1 MKNFKKR
8 FGVLAAAS
16 VVASGL
22 IAGNAFAQTAT
33 CCNQPTPTTM
43 YISTSAEIK
52 QAPDLAIVSGGVV
65 TQAKDAKTAM
75 AENSRLMNAAVA
87 AVKATG
93 IADKD
98 IQTSGINIEPQYVYV
113 TNKPPIIKGYQ
124 VSNTVTVRIHD
135 MAKVGPVLDSMVEK
149 GMNNVSGPNFTIDD
163 PDKALDGARV
173 EAMKKALSRAELYA
187 KTAGLKIKRITSI
200 NESGGYTPQPYAAA
214 PVMAKMSIRADEAAP
229 VQAGE
234 VSMSININVGFEL
247 EK

>member
-1 MKNFKKR
+1 MKNFKKKI
-8 FGVLAAAS
+8 GVMAAAS
-16 VVASGL
+16 VMASGL
-22 IAGNAFAQTAT
+22 IAGSAFAQTAT
-33 CCNQPTPTTM
+33 CCNQPSPTTM
-43 YISTSAEIK
+43 FINASAEIK
-52 QAPDLAIVSGGVV
+52 QTPDLAIVSGGVI

-75 AENSRLMNAAVA
+75 ADNSRAMNAAIA
-87 AVKATG
+87 AIKASG

-98 IQTSGINIEPQYVYV
+98 IQTSGFAISPQYVYV
-113 TNKPPIIKGYQ
+113 SNKPPIIKGYQ

-173 EAMKKALSRAELYA
+173 EAMKKALARADLYA
-187 KTAGLKIKRITSI
+187 KSAGMKIKRITSI
-200 NESGGYTPQPYAAA
+200 SESGGYVPPAYAPA
-214 PVMAKMSIRADEAAP
+214 PMMAKMSMDSAEVAP

-234 VSMSININVGFEL
+234 VSMSVNVNVGFEL